1 MSLYWFAGYLDQ
13 TYTINPVR
21 LRGYDAAGNLLYAVR
36 DNAIRDHD
44 LSALAGSTTALL
56 NQQADFADPYRFV
69 AGWDEWGDSKT
80 LTTSG
85 WFGFELP
92 QRQAAIRSIAVDSD
106 GWIYCAMEH
115 TSAYQLKSGA
125 TESQMRSMREMAV
138 SEGVGNGVYHS
149 WGALRIY
156 PPYDRY
162 YDDLVAY
169 YTEPA
174 SRYDRLYVDF
184 VRVYRQ
190 NGDRIPFPELHGR
203 PVYAVATDDTYF
215 YLAGEAVGAG
225 KEYLRKYDKTGTQ
238 QWAAEQPAWM
248 GDEPARYVPA
258 STIFG
263 VYVAEYW
270 VFEYRLIHNIIVD
283 GSGNL
288 YLSGHNS
295 SSTTTLSGTTSHQAW
310 LRKYNSSG
318 VLQWERRFTLFGIT
332 NVVTDGTLIYV
343 AFYRT
348 MSSGAPAL
356 PNTYRI
362 DTTDYFFDVGE
373 GPVEI
378 VAWDADGDIV
388 RTTTRAT
395 TLYNGAYQLD
405 APQTGARRLEYHDG
419 LLYLS
424 VVSTGDPSAARVL
437 VYDTTDLSE
446 TTDAMTPAQY
456 AGLSDASGVTTILFD
471 ATGARI
477 FPVVSR
483 ASPAS
488 YTDSASQ
495 LISYPTVAR
504 HYHRYDD
511 AGTQLWT
518 DRTVLGW
525 EYPADL
531 PSHTY
536 TEAWTPNGWPIA
548 TAMAIVATPALPAV
562 MLPISLGITTW
573 EGDRYTECPGLPFRL
588 ALAVPGW
595 LREYVGTVRLPDVYR
610 LILAGDPP
618 LEFAVSS
625 LTLRRTAFSRKLT
638 AVVHPPGVE
647 ALALVEARLGDT
659 LTLYRGVRFGDGV
672 EQLEVMME
680 VPLATV
686 RSDRGARAFSITVEG
701 RAEEAENVPHTRTLT
716 GVSYR
721 ASSTQGQRRVRCT
734 IDTYLKPGYTAIFG
748 ANSMIVGEIT
758 ISISP
763 SSGMMEVSEVSA

>member
-21 LRGYDAAGNLLYAVR
+21 LRGYDAAGNLLYTVR
-36 DNAIRDHD
+36 DNAIREHD
-44 LSALAGSTTALL
+44 LSALAGSTTELL

-69 AGWDEWGDSKT
+69 AGWDEWGDVKT
-80 LTTSG
+80 LASASG
-85 WFGFELP
+85 WVGFESP
-92 QRQAAIRSIAVDSD
+92 QRQTTIAALAVDNE
-106 GWIYCAMEH
+106 GWLYCAMSSA
-115 TSAYQLKSGA
+115 SAYSLLSGVTGA
-125 TESQMRSMREMAV
+125 QMRAMRETAIADGV
-138 SEGVGNGVYHS
+138 SAYHLWNTPVPDS
-149 WGALRIY
+149 S
-156 PPYDRY
+156 PTTY
-162 YDDLVAY
+162 YYSSLVSY
-169 YTEPA
+169 FSTEA
-174 SRYDRLYVDF
+174 RYDRLYVDF
-184 VRVYRQ
+184 FRVYRQ

-203 PVYAVATDDTYF
+203 PVYAVAADNTYF
-215 YLAGEAVGAG
+215 YLAGEGVGVG
-225 KEYLRKYDKTGTQ
+225 KEYLRKYDKSGTQ
-238 QWAAEQPAWM
+238 QWAAAQPAWM
-248 GDEPARYVPA
+248 GDEPARYA
-258 STIFG
+258 AGYIAFG
-263 VYVAEYW
+263 TYIPEAW
-270 VFEYRLIHNIIVD
+270 TFENRLIHSIVID
-283 GSGNL
+283 GSSNL
-288 YLSGHNS
+288 YLSGHS
-295 SSTTTLSGTTSHQAW
+295 YRTSLPVFGSAIDQSW

-318 VLQWERRFTLFGIT
+318 ALQWERRCPSWGIT
-332 NVVTDGTLIYV
+332 NVITDGTLLYV
-343 AFYRT
+343 AYYKT
-348 MSSGAPAL
+348 VNGNPVL
-356 PNTYRI
+356 PTAYRI
-362 DTTDYFFDVGE
+362 DTTDYFFDLSE

-388 RTTTRAT
+388 RTTTRAS
-395 TLYNGAYQLD
+395 TLSGGYYRLD
-405 APQTGARRLEYHDG
+405 SPQTGARRLEYHDG

-424 VVSTGDPSAARVL
+424 VVGTGDPSAARVL

-456 AGLSDASGVTTILFD
+456 GELAGSYDGVINIRFDAS
-471 ATGARI
+471 GARI
-477 FPVVSR
+477 FPVVSS
-483 ASPAS
+483 ASPSS

-495 LISYPTVAR
+495 VISYPSVAR

-511 AGTQLWT
+511 AGLQLWT
-518 DRTVLGW
+518 DRTAQGW
-525 EYPADL
+525 AYPADL

-536 TEAWTPNGWPIA
+536 ADAQLPFAWGTA
-548 TAMAIVATPALPAV
+548 TDMAIVANPATPAV
-562 MLPISLGITTW
+562 MLPIYLGVTTW
-573 EGDRYTECPGLPFRL
+573 EGDQYTECPGLPFRL

-595 LREYVGTVRLPDVYR
+595 LREYVGAVRLPDVYR
-610 LILAGDPP
+610 LILAGAPP

-625 LTLRRTAFSRKLT
+625 LTLRRTAFSRQLT

-686 RSDRGARAFSITVEG
+686 RSDRGARAFSITVDG

-763 SSGMMEVSEVSA
+763 SSGVMEVAEVSV